1 MALNSLAFYYSTTKT
16 AEEYL
21 RFVVCKTDSEI
32 DVAKDRLR
40 GLKPF
45 LANDD

>member
-1 MALNSLAFYYSTTKT
+1 MALNFLAFYYSTTKT

-21 RFVVCKTDSEI
+21 RFVVCKTDSKIEI
-32 DVAKDRLR
+32 ARDRLR